1 MFKRLFQAIRSLFKR
16 KPRSHGPTVL
26 VFEPKDEMR
35 EIMDKWT
42 LGPIETISEPP
53 PASVVALAEKS
64 LNGKGSENFGFIAQE
79 VRTIVEPLI
88 PNEDG
93 MFWVDLGNG
102 QLPLNAS
109 DLLAERMWRAGVNPR
124 EAMPELFPPLFPP
137 SRARNLPNDLMIDAE
152 PSHRLAYRPDE
163 VRDII
168 HGMHAE
174 ARFRYSPADNYEY

>member
-16 KPRSHGPTVL
+16 KPRPNGRTVL
-26 VFEPKDEMR
+26 VFEPNDEMR

-42 LGPIETISEPP
+42 LGPIETINEPP

-64 LNGKGSENFGFIAQE
+64 LNGKDGKDFGFIAQE
-79 VRTIVEPLI
+79 VRTIIEPLV
-88 PNEDG
+88 PNADG
-93 MFWVDLGNG
+93 MFWADLGD
-102 QLPLNAS
+102 
-109 DLLAERMWRAGVNPR
+109 DLL
-124 EAMPELFPPLFPP
+124 PPPP
-137 SRARNLPNDLMIDAE
+137 RARNLPNDLMIDAE